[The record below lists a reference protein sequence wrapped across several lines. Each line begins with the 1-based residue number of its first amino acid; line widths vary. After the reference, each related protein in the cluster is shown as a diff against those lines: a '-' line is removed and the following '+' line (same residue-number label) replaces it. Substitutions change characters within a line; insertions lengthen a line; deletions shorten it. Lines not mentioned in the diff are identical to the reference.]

1 MAKRPTAR
9 RRTAAAWTGDPC
21 DVRPMLATPAAPGA
35 HERLLRNPELVFE
48 PKYDGIRALVS
59 LDAPERPVI
68 RTRLGRDKTGQFPD
82 LVEPLAALGRRLRR
96 PALLDG
102 EIVATDA
109 AGEALAFERLQ
120 ERLHVTGAAAAAAA
134 RRVTAALVVF
144 DLLRDGGEDLRPLP
158 FTERRR
164 RLERLLR
171 RAGSNAVRLVDSR
184 VGNGVALAAHARERN
199 WEGIVVKRPDARYA
213 SGSRGTDW
221 RKLKFIRGEEFV
233 IGGWTLPRGSRRHF
247 GALLLGYYPAGVRR
261 AGREP
266 LVFAGQVG
274 TGFTDAELERLAGLL
289 APLAADA
296 PPFVELAPPKPS
308 EKRRWVEPRL
318 VAQTSFSRWTPDGV
332 LRHPVYI
339 GLRDDKRPAEVRLPR
354 RRPPPGRAS
363 EPAER
368 RAGTR
373 TGTPRRPAAAAD
385 APHPGT
391 RTPPAK
397 HPVPGASAATKTG
410 TPPADRPARRRSA
423 APQRRAVQPA
433 HPEPV
438 RRSRP
443 TPGTA
448 PQRAVRPAHP
458 EPAVDDL
465 LERLEAL
472 ERDRRRGVLVLR
484 DGARLPAGN
493 LHKVFWPGP
502 GVTKGELVRFYLRV
516 APYLLPV
523 VADRPLV
530 MKRFPNGVEG
540 KSFYQHRAPEPL
552 PDGLRVAA
560 VRENPDKPDSTV
572 PYLVGGRLRTLLYMA
587 QLGVISQDPWFS
599 TLPDVETADL
609 AALDLDPMPEASFDR
624 VLDVACWLHDEL
636 DRLGVPC
643 FAKTSGSEGL
653 HVFIPLPPGTPC
665 EAGMIFCQIVAT
677 VVAAAHP
684 AAATVERTVR
694 RRRADAV
701 YVDYLQNVYGK
712 TLACAYSARASP
724 FAGVSTPLTWTEV
737 REGAAAGLRPRDFT
751 MRSIFPRLEQVGDL
765 WAELRTVEP
774 ARLEAAFAYER

>member
-1 MAKRPTAR
+1 
-9 RRTAAAWTGDPC
+9 
-21 DVRPMLATPAAPGA
+21 MLAAPAPPDA

-59 LDAPERPVI
+59 LDAPERPRI

-109 AGEALAFERLQ
+109 AGEALPFERLQ
-120 ERLHVTGAAAAAAA
+120 ERLHVTGAAVAAAA
-134 RRVTAALVVF
+134 RRVAAALVVF
-144 DLLRDGGEDLRPLP
+144 DLLRDGDEDLRPLP

-171 RAGSNAVRLVDSR
+171 RAGSNAVRLVDSS
-184 VGNGVALAAHARERN
+184 VGNGVALAARARERN

-213 SGSRGTDW
+213 GGSRGTDW

-247 GALLLGYYPAGVRR
+247 GALLLGYYPAGGRR
-261 AGREP
+261 PGREP

-274 TGFTDAELERLAGLL
+274 TGFTDAELGRLAGLL

-308 EKRRWVEPRL
+308 EKRRWVEPKL

-332 LRHPVYI
+332 LRHPVYL
-339 GLRDDKRPAEVRLPR
+339 GLRDDKRPADVRLPP

-368 RAGTR
+368 
-373 TGTPRRPAAAAD
+373 PALG
-385 APHPGT
+385 AP
-391 RTPPAK
+391 
-397 HPVPGASAATKTG
+397 AATKTG
-410 TPPADRPARRRSA
+410 TTPADRPARRRSA
-423 APQRRAVQPA
+423 APHR
-433 HPEPV
+433 
-438 RRSRP
+438 
-443 TPGTA
+443 
-448 PQRAVRPAHP
+448 RAVRPAHP

-472 ERDRRRGVLVLR
+472 ERDRRRGVLVLS

-502 GVTKGELVRFYLRV
+502 GVTKGELVRFYLRL
-516 APYLLPV
+516 APCLLPV

-530 MKRFPNGVEG
+530 MKRFPDGVEG
-540 KSFYQHRAPEPL
+540 KSFYQHHAPDPL
-552 PDGLRVAA
+552 PDGLRVAT
-560 VRENPDKPDSTV
+560 VRENPDRPDSAV

-599 TLPDVETADL
+599 KLPDVETADL

-701 YVDYLQNVYGK
+701 YVDCLQNVYGK

-737 REGAAAGLRPRDFT
+737 REGAAAGLRPEDFT

-774 ARLEAAFAYER
+774 ARLEAALAYER